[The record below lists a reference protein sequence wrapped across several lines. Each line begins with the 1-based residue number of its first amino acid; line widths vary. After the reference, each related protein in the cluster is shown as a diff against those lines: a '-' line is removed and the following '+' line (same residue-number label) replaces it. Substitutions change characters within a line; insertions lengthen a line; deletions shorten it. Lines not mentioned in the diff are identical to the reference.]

1 MLQLSHSSYFACWRG
16 NKNYIR
22 GSKYSLQCS
31 LTFIFFSYHLAIIL
45 VYEHHAIFFYCKVYL
60 WILAS
65 QNHVFFVINQKSWR
79 SIFHSGQQWNEYFP
93 SALIHYFTLLQNC
106 GRCNSTTHWWY
117 LWSLVYFDIT
127 LWALAE
133 FQTPSFIQ
141 SFFIPSIGWKIVQ
154 TSTESQWNIVA
165 KLHFSQSWHKG
176 RSYS

>member
-106 GRCNSTTHWWY
+106 GRCKLYH
-117 LWSLVYFDIT
+117 SLVISLVISI
-127 LWALAE
+127 LWHH
-133 FQTPSFIQ
+133 FMSFS
-141 SFFIPSIGWKIVQ
+141 SFF
-154 TSTESQWNIVA
+154 
-165 KLHFSQSWHKG
+165 FSSLYELRVSNSFLSKVFLFLP
-176 RSYS
+176 